1 MNKFYIFIMR
11 FIIGAGFGILLT
23 RFFYP
28 DKNIF
33 YAAGLGVFM
42 VMLAY
47 LFEYM
52 RKNKKK
58 SD

>member
-1 MNKFYIFIMR
+1 MKKFYIFIMR
-11 FIIGAGFGILLT
+11 TIIGAAFGILLI
-23 RFFYP
+23 RAFYP

-52 RKNKKK
+52 RMNRKKT
-58 SD
+58 D